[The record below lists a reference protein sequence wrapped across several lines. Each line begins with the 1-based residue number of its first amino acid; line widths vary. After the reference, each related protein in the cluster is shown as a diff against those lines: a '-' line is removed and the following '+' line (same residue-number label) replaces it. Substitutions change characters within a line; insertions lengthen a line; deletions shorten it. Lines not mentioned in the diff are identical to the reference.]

1 MPAEH
6 RAILL
11 LLSLAVG
18 GQAVRYFL
26 GRPGVAPGAV
36 QILADSRPG
45 APLAHRDSAVQLAR
59 PMAAGERVDVDRAP
73 APELARL
80 PRVGAALARTIVAD
94 REAHGSFGNLAGLD
108 RVPGVG
114 AGLLATL
121 GPHVR
126 FSGAPAMSQPDTGR
140 RSRRRAAPV
149 ASPAPGPVNLNTA
162 VAAELQRL
170 PGIGPAKAKA
180 IVAYRD
186 AHGAF
191 GSVADLARVPGIGPS
206 IARSVQNLAVVR

>member
-59 PMAAGERVDVDRAP
+59 PLAAGERVDVDRAL

-80 PRVGAALARTIVAD
+80 PRVGPGLARTIVAD
-94 REAHGSFGNLAGLD
+94 RAANGPFGSLAGLD

-114 AGLLATL
+114 AGLLTTL
-121 GPHVR
+121 EPHVR
-126 FSGAPAMSQPDTGR
+126 FSGAPAAAPPNAAR
-140 RSRRRAAPV
+140 RSGPQGAPPTRAPI
-149 ASPAPGPVNLNTA
+149 NLNTA
-162 VAAELQRL
+162 SADQLQQL

-180 IVAYRD
+180 VVAYRD
-186 AHGAF
+186 EHGAF

-206 IARSVQNLAVVR
+206 IVRNVQDMAVVR